1 MSHMLASCCSICKL
15 CNFPY
20 TELCRVQWKLK
31 LNCLILIH
39 ADLWFSYGP
48 KIQAEIHFEVHW
60 NAKIRFCTLLNIKLP
75 NVFDKHMEPNQT

>member
-1 MSHMLASCCSICKL
+1 M
-15 CNFPY
+15 
-20 TELCRVQWKLK
+20 
-31 LNCLILIH
+31 LIH